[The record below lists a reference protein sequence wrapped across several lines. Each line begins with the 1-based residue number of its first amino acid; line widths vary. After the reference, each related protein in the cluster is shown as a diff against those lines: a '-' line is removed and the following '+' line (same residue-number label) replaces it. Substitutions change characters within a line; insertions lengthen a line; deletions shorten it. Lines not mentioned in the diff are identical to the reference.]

1 MNNEKKVDNKHH
13 DLRSLSDSKVWEICI
28 VDESFFLILE
38 SVFSFE
44 KSVLFLVDWELIR
57 FTVCNS
63 A

>member
-13 DLRSLSDSKVWEICI
+13 DLRSLSDSKVLEICI

-44 KSVLFLVDWELIR
+44 KSILFLVDWELIR
-57 FTVCNS
+57 FNVCNS